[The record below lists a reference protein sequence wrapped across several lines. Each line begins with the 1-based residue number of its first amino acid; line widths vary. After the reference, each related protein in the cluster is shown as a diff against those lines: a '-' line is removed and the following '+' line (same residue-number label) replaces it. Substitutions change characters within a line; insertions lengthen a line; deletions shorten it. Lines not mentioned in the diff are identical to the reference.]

1 LQTQKIHTEYL
12 SHVFTQKGLGFSK
25 ETMSKKAQPQFW
37 PMISPLQ
44 AGKEHGMPVVAD
56 LVQIVGDN
64 PVTIGDAD
72 RVWEATFNTE
82 GAGIGEHRFSD
93 LQFT

>member
-1 LQTQKIHTEYL
+1 
-12 SHVFTQKGLGFSK
+12 
-25 ETMSKKAQPQFW
+25 MSTKAQPQFW

-44 AGKEHGMPVVAD
+44 AGKEHGMAVVAD

-82 GAGIGEHRFSD
+82 GRESGSTGFLIFNLRD
-93 LQFT
+93 LTHTNLDVVVSLNGQEVGHIRHYFP